1 MSYIDTTPSK
11 QFCLEQQD
19 FDDYDYYEA
28 HKHYTLCDAAHVLD
42 QFGVLEFLRGVT
54 PLMKH
59 PREQHVLTQLQL
71 IAEKYEHVLL
81 KMEPADRVLYEVNRG
96 EK

>member
-1 MSYIDTTPSK
+1 MNYIDSSTE

-59 PREQHVLTQLQL
+59 PKEQHVLTQLQL

-81 KMEPADRVLYEVNRG
+81 KMERADRVLYEVKRG
-96 EK
+96 EE

>member
-1 MSYIDTTPSK
+1 MSYIDTTK

-19 FDDYDYYEA
+19 FEPYDYYEA
-28 HKHYTLCDAAHVLD
+28 HKHYTMCDAAHVID
-42 QFGVLEFLRGVT
+42 QFGVIDFLRGVT

-59 PREQHVLTQLQL
+59 PQEQHVLTQLLL

-81 KMEPADRVLYEVNRG
+81 KMDRADRVLYEVKRG
-96 EK
+96 E

>member
-1 MSYIDTTPSK
+1 MNYIDNTTK

-19 FDDYDYYEA
+19 FDVYAYYEA
-28 HKHYTLCDAAHVLD
+28 HKHYTMCDAAHVLD
-42 QFGVLEFLRGVT
+42 QYGVIEFLRGVT

-81 KMEPADRVLYEVNRG
+81 KMEPADKVLYEVNRG
-96 EK
+96 E

>member
-1 MSYIDTTPSK
+1 MNSIDFS
-11 QFCLEQQD
+11 LEQQD

-42 QFGVLEFLRGVT
+42 QYGVVEFLRGVS

-59 PREQHVLTQLQL
+59 PREQHVLTQLL
-71 IAEKYEHVLL
+71 LLAEKYEHVLL
-81 KMEPADRVLYEVNRG
+81 KMDRADRVLYEVNRDD
-96 EK
+96 

>member
-1 MSYIDTTPSK
+1 MNNSLDFS
-11 QFCLEQQD
+11 LEQQD
-19 FDDYDYYEA
+19 FNDYDYYEA

-42 QFGVLEFLRGVT
+42 QYGVLEFLRGVT

-59 PREQHVLTQLQL
+59 PREQHILTQLQL

-81 KMEPADRVLYEVNRG
+81 KMERADKVLYEVNRG
-96 EK
+96 ES

>member
-81 KMEPADRVLYEVNRG
+81 KMEPADRVLYEVNRDD
-96 EK
+96 